1 MKTLNL
7 GSKNRLTWGC
17 VRVCA
22 RARDSNKRLVDIC
35 VCGDRVGMGVVQ
47 VNSRSG
53 NVEYQLDIIVL
64 GSIDHLF

>member
-1 MKTLNL
+1 M
-7 GSKNRLTWGC
+7 GVCACERVC
-17 VRVCA
+17 VRA
-22 RARDSNKRLVDIC
+22 RACDSNKRLVDIC